1 MTSSVRGRP
10 GPRRLLPSHFLATSS
25 RCQRNGVRRDDTCD
39 FAERLAT
46 NRLAP
51 HSEATP
57 LRVSQ
62 PQAPIAELF
71 AQDTSLRDKVIDHRR
86 LAPAEPAGD
95 GEDHEFQGRRVHGP
109 NVHRPPVPKPWSYQ
123 FIRRPV
129 DGYNLLKRLGLFWAE

>member
-62 PQAPIAELF
+62 PQAPIPELF
-71 AQDTSLRDKVIDHRR
+71 AQDPILRDKALDHRR
-86 LAPAEPAGD
+86 LAAAKPAGN
-95 GEDHEFQGRRVHGP
+95 GENQELEVRRVHGL
-109 NVHRPPVPKPWSYQ
+109 NVHRPPVPKPCPTSSS
-123 FIRRPV
+123 RGPSV
-129 DGYNLLKRLGLFWAE
+129 DTTY